1 MCKGVGTLG
10 ADISKEAFTIC
21 KHLSW
26 GLGTPRDVEEQVSGR
41 ASPAGAA
48 QGHWSPESPRRDLR
62 TRDCSRAQQSS
73 PDSTSRPPRGSAGGG
88 PVHEDSGAR
97 CVGRGGRRPV
107 PLQPAAPGSSRP
119 SGGVPES
126 EGTGSPAPRLLSATP
141 SRAPKGREKGGE
153 PRGGLR
159 ASVSLRGPGYRAALA
174 LPVLLCAAFASLA
187 PELARDRGG
196 AGGR

>member
-10 ADISKEAFTIC
+10 ADISKEAFRIC

-26 GLGTPRDVEEQVSGR
+26 GLGTPGDVEEQVSGR

-48 QGHWSPESPRRDLR
+48 QGHWSPEAPRRDLR

-97 CVGRGGRRPV
+97 GVGRGAGGPFPSSPQLPAPRAHRVACQRAREPVLQHLASSLPLPPGRQKGERR
-107 PLQPAAPGSSRP
+107 A
-119 SGGVPES
+119 
-126 EGTGSPAPRLLSATP
+126 GSPAAASGPAFPSAA
-141 SRAPKGREKGGE
+141 RAPARRS
-153 PRGGLR
+153 PCRSCSALR
-159 ASVSLRGPGYRAALA
+159 
-174 LPVLLCAAFASLA
+174 LPV
-187 PELARDRGG
+187 
-196 AGGR
+196 